1 MNAWKILRLFEK
13 YYDRIISIT
22 GISRYIHLL
31 SFSDVVQESGQK
43 LSFELKIIL
52 TLTVKHVSF
61 RIMVI
66 DNNVKD

>member
-1 MNAWKILRLFEK
+1 MNRNHYEFNIICKYVHYNFYILK
-13 YYDRIISIT
+13 AIHI
-22 GISRYIHLL
+22 RYV
-31 SFSDVVQESGQK
+31 SYVFQEPGQK